1 MEGLPEV
8 KNDQLVGKNRNRC
21 NHKKWMSL
29 IESHGVR
36 DLRLGLP
43 PLEILNRVFSDLR
56 LYLGSD
62 GNPGESP
69 PGGQHGGGVSG
80 LPPSTSGQF
89 LKKNIKLRSN
99 MSRPKIAKQR
109 RRELLLL
116 DHKHFWNFLFQ
127 QVRSGQN
134 LPGLTK
140 VLNISYN
147 AVTRR
152 INTSVRLRKRYEK
165 ARQMQLARIGQNW
178 VQTEEEIMLDIQ
190 EAGAALRAFKEW
202 MASQDPREE
211 SSEEEDDRFQDLRER
226 MNSKKSS

>member
-1 MEGLPEV
+1 MSGRPV
-8 KNDQLVGKNRNRC
+8 IRINRQREQILL
-21 NHKKWMSL
+21 NHS
-29 IESHGVR
+29 
-36 DLRLGLP
+36 
-43 PLEILNRVFSDLR
+43 
-56 LYLGSD
+56 
-62 GNPGESP
+62 
-69 PGGQHGGGVSG
+69 Q
-80 LPPSTSGQF
+80 
-89 LKKNIKLRSN
+89 
-99 MSRPKIAKQR
+99 
-109 RRELLLL
+109 
-116 DHKHFWNFLFQ
+116 FWNFVFKSI
-127 QVRSGQN
+127 RAGQN

-211 SSEEEDDRFQDLRER
+211 SSEEEEDDRFQDLRER

>member
-1 MEGLPEV
+1 
-8 KNDQLVGKNRNRC
+8 
-21 NHKKWMSL
+21 MSGRH
-29 IESHGVR
+29 I
-36 DLRLGLP
+36 
-43 PLEILNRVFSDLR
+43 
-56 LYLGSD
+56 
-62 GNPGESP
+62 
-69 PGGQHGGGVSG
+69 
-80 LPPSTSGQF
+80 
-89 LKKNIKLRSN
+89 
-99 MSRPKIAKQR
+99 IAQR
-109 RRELLLL
+109 RRLTKILF
-116 DHKHFWNFLFQ
+116 DSPKFWNFLFQ

-211 SSEEEDDRFQDLRER
+211 SSEEEEDDRFQDLRER